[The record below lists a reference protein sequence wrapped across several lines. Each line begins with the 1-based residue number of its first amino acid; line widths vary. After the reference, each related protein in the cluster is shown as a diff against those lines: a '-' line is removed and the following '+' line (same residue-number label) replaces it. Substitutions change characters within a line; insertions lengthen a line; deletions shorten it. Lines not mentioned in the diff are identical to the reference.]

1 MSENQKA
8 FVGLFLLIAAV
19 MAALFIPAG
28 TLHYWQ
34 AWIFLAFYFVPA
46 LAISFYLMVKD
57 PKLLARRMR
66 GGPVAEKQTAQKIIM
81 SIVSVGFLA
90 LLVVPALDHRFG
102 WSHMPA
108 SAAFAGNA
116 LMSIGWLAIFFVF
129 RENSFF
135 VRHRRNRR
143 RPEGRL
149 DRSLCV
155 GAPPDVCRR
164 GSHAARN
171 AGRAR
176 VVVGRSGPPRNA
188 AGVRLAHVRRG
199 KTFDGKSA
207 WLCRIQAKGAL
218 SPDPRCLVNAS
229 AELAKLYACPRAGL
243 ATTGRLHPFQVLTV
257 EDFIS

>member
-8 FVGLFLLIAAV
+8 FAGLFLLIAAV

-81 SIVSVGFLA
+81 SIASVGFLA

-129 RENSFF
+129 RENSFSSATVEIADDQKVVSTGPYAW
-135 VRHRRNRR
+135 VRHPMYAGAVLMLLGMPVALGSWWGVAVLLAMLPAFVWRMFDEEKLLTENLPGYAEYRQRVR
-143 RPEGRL
+143 FRL
-149 DRSLCV
+149 I
-155 GAPPDVCRR
+155 P
-164 GSHAARN
+164 
-171 AGRAR
+171 
-176 VVVGRSGPPRNA
+176 
-188 AGVRLAHVRRG
+188 GV
-199 KTFDGKSA
+199 
-207 WLCRIQAKGAL
+207 W
-218 SPDPRCLVNAS
+218 
-229 AELAKLYACPRAGL
+229 
-243 ATTGRLHPFQVLTV
+243 
-257 EDFIS
+257 